1 MDAGTSQ
8 VVIRKFSETMDKEK
22 LRKFF
27 KKCATFSE
35 LTVGEGGR
43 ESVMQILRTGSWEHP
58 TYGTFSISSS
68 DLDEFV
74 KNFEENAR
82 GVDLAVDVNH
92 DYGHKAVG
100 WIKSLYREGNA
111 LFSRVDWTDE
121 GLELINSKAYRY
133 FSPELH
139 FSYRD
144 EETGDQLKNVLI
156 GGGITNRPFFKG
168 MQALKMSEPE
178 TPSEDASRNSF
189 YFYDS
194 DPTMKK
200 TFKEL
205 SQTFAAMATIG
216 AAELDAARLAFTEL
230 PEGEQEANVS
240 ALKQIEA
247 KFSET
252 PETPAPEATPA
263 PAEAAPAPVA
273 APETPA
279 PETPAPEAAPAPE
292 VPAEPLQASEK
303 DVAALVFST
312 TGMSVEQIKGMQAKF
327 SEMERAA
334 KFAETSKKIETL
346 VFSESNKGGT
356 ILPKAKDKFAQFAA
370 KLSDTLA
377 AEFFEVMAAGN
388 FKAVQF
394 SEVGKET
401 GDDSA
406 AFSVPEST
414 PAGVSRDSFVLDTV
428 AKSFMER
435 EKGLDYTGALLK
447 AEKHVAAN
455 GIK

>member
-1 MDAGTSQ
+1 
-8 VVIRKFSETMDKEK
+8 MDKEK

-74 KNFEENAR
+74 RNFEENAR

-205 SQTFAAMATIG
+205 AALFAETATIG

-252 PETPAPEATPA
+252 PENPEPEEKPADPAQAPAADPATPPADPA
-263 PAEAAPAPVA
+263 PADPAPANA
-273 APETPA
+273 D
-279 PETPAPEAAPAPE
+279 
-292 VPAEPLQASEK
+292 PLQASEK
-303 DVAALVFST
+303 DAASLVFSA

-334 KFAETSKKIETL
+334 KFAETSKKIDAL
-346 VFSESNKGGT
+346 VFSESNKGGS

-370 KLSDTLA
+370 KLPDSLA
-377 AEFFEVMAAGN
+377 AEFFEVMKSDN

-394 SEVGKET
+394 SEIGKGADE
-401 GDDSA
+401 SES
-406 AFSVPEST
+406 FSVPEST
-414 PAGVSRDSFVLDTV
+414 PSGVSRDSFVLDTV

-435 EKGLDYTGALLK
+435 EKGLDYTGALIK

>member
-1 MDAGTSQ
+1 
-8 VVIRKFSETMDKEK
+8 
-22 LRKFF
+22 
-27 KKCATFSE
+27 
-35 LTVGEGGR
+35 
-43 ESVMQILRTGSWEHP
+43 
-58 TYGTFSISSS
+58 
-68 DLDEFV
+68 
-74 KNFEENAR
+74 
-82 GVDLAVDVNH
+82 
-92 DYGHKAVG
+92 
-100 WIKSLYREGNA
+100 
-111 LFSRVDWTDE
+111 
-121 GLELINSKAYRY
+121 
-133 FSPELH
+133 
-139 FSYRD
+139 
-144 EETGDQLKNVLI
+144 
-156 GGGITNRPFFKG
+156 

-240 ALKQIEA
+240 ALRQIEA

-252 PETPAPEATPA
+252 PENPAQAPAADPATPPADPA
-263 PAEAAPAPVA
+263 PADPAPANA
-273 APETPA
+273 D
-279 PETPAPEAAPAPE
+279 
-292 VPAEPLQASEK
+292 PLQASEK
-303 DVAALVFST
+303 DAASLVFSA

-334 KFAETSKKIETL
+334 KFAETSKKIDAL
-346 VFSESNKGGT
+346 VFSESNKGGS

-370 KLSDTLA
+370 KLPDSLA
-377 AEFFEVMAAGN
+377 AEFFEVMKSDN

-394 SEVGKET
+394 SEIGKGADE
-401 GDDSA
+401 SA
-406 AFSVPEST
+406 SFSVPEST
-414 PAGVSRDSFVLDTV
+414 PTGVSRDSFVLDTV

-435 EKGLDYTGALLK
+435 EKGLDYTGALIK